1 MLSALEEMP
10 SCLHCGAE
18 VTPADRF
25 CGDCGTPLANGT
37 SELGAAHGGDGVP
50 ELLDSA
56 MPEPA
61 TSDAMPD
68 ASSDSSTSDPPASD
82 SSTSVA
88 SDSAESAPLASGAEV
103 SSGAPGVAG
112 EGAGAAAVARAASH
126 SAALA
131 AAAPPAGDENDPV
144 ARSVGDDDGGVVGSD
159 VESVPAESRVGK
171 TGKVDAPAPAPRR
184 ETDGDRMGT
193 SGAKVSPGAT
203 ARGGSTGGGR
213 RSNAK
218 QLEPATLLY
227 SRYEIVRRIGGGGMG
242 AVYLAKDRNLG
253 DQPRAVKEMI
263 QSNIDESQHEKAIND
278 FRRES
283 MLLSSLEHQSIPTIY
298 DYFYDDNANRFYL
311 VMKYI
316 SGGDFLARLRN
327 APGGRLDEKTVTDW
341 ACQVADVLSYLH
353 KQDPP
358 IIYRDL
364 KPANLMIDGNSGRV
378 MLIDFGIARWV
389 QKEEKGV
396 TAVGTMGYAPP
407 ELFSGK
413 VEPRSDIYSLG
424 ATMFHLL
431 TGSDPQDNPLLIFD
445 FNKNPRPR
453 QITPSLSNE
462 MEAILMRTVE
472 YKPENRFRSAA
483 ELRDTLSDHLEKLR
497 AGQVTYG
504 MAQANVS
511 ANLKTMQV
519 EMVYCGFCGGRIA
532 GEDVYCA
539 HCGQRQPMAVA
550 SAALRQARATAKLVV
565 TGTTELDS
573 SFMLQKDSSLV
584 GRSDPH
590 SNIFPEV
597 DLSRFDPQTKISRR
611 HARIFRKGDTYL
623 VEDLGSVNGTVIN
636 DTLRL
641 APHQPRALES
651 GDKLRVG
658 ETTLH
663 FLIG

>member
-10 SCLHCGAE
+10 SCLHCGAD

-25 CGDCGTPLANGT
+25 CGDCGTPLADAA
-37 SELGAAHGGDGVP
+37 SQPGAAQGGDGAPGLLEAPTP
-50 ELLDSA
+50 ERATSH
-56 MPEPA
+56 A
-61 TSDAMPD
+61 TSDASPAAPPD
-68 ASSDSSTSDPPASD
+68 SAASPDSSVVSAG
-82 SSTSVA
+82 
-88 SDSAESAPLASGAEV
+88 SDSAESAPPASGSEV
-103 SSGAPGVAG
+103 SSGASGVASAPG
-112 EGAGAAAVARAASH
+112 EGAGAAVARAASP

-131 AAAPPAGDENDPV
+131 AAAPPAGDENDAV
-144 ARSVGDDDGGVVGSD
+144 ARSGGGGDNEGA
-159 VESVPAESRVGK
+159 PAESRADA
-171 TGKVDAPAPAPRR
+171 TGEVKPPAPVARR
-184 ETDGDRMGT
+184 GTDGDRMGT
-193 SGAKVSPGAT
+193 SGVRVSPGAT
-203 ARGGSTGGGR
+203 ARGGSTGGR
-213 RSNAK
+213 RATAK
-218 QLEPATLLY
+218 QLDPGTLLY

-298 DYFYDDNANRFYL
+298 DYFYDDGANRFYL

-327 APGGRLDEKTVTDW
+327 APGARLDEKTVTDW

-353 KQDPP
+353 RQNPP

-462 MEAILMRTVE
+462 MEAILLRAVE

-483 ELRDTLSDHLEKLR
+483 ELRDVLADHLEKLR

-504 MAQANVS
+504 MAHADVS

-573 SFMLQKDSSLV
+573 SFMLQKESSLV

-623 VEDLGSVNGTVIN
+623 VEDLGSINGTVIN